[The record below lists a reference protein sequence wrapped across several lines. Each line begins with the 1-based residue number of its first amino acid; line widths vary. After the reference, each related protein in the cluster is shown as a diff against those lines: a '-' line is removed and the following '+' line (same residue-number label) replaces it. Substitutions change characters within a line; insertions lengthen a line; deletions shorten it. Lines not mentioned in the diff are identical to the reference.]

1 MVFIFYR
8 ETGNSCRQ
16 VTWPVQPPTKGW
28 ANLFSEQCFWDSLP
42 GSRVS
47 HCGHGA
53 CHRSIWQ
60 VIHVC
65 ICKCLWSYWIILQWH
80 HLLWWSKDRAPSIL
94 IAEFFF
100 FLKIRVLDEHLML
113 IHMMRIAKLKK
124 KSFFSSCC
132 RCSTESRRAILMKHG
147 WSQDFCLPFWLT
159 SSHHKTSW
167 IKSSESSYPA
177 SNHIHTWLPRSSSRY
192 YLVPLKWLEK
202 AVSPNC
208 KIASYKGEHE
218 RDC

>member
-1 MVFIFYR
+1 MLLRQFTRIQSLSLWPWSVSPFYL
-8 ETGNSCRQ
+8 TGNSCLHLQ
-16 VTWPVQPPTKGW
+16 VPLILLNYSSVTPPVVVVQGQ
-28 ANLFSEQCFWDSLP
+28 SSQCTN
-42 GSRVS
+42 SR
-47 HCGHGA
+47 
-53 CHRSIWQ
+53 
-60 VIHVC
+60 
-65 ICKCLWSYWIILQWH
+65 
-80 HLLWWSKDRAPSIL
+80 
-94 IAEFFF
+94 FFF
-100 FLKIRVLDEHLML
+100 FLKIRVPDEHLML